1 MKKQAFLFLIILL
14 PVTSLFAK
22 TKQAESSRLTY
33 DISGSQSTQNGN
45 RYSEI
50 NLGLNW
56 YLQDWLIWRNSA
68 FQRQGDNIDPIYGL
82 DSSMRLQQEWLNDDR
97 TLGFKIFGGPGVRA
111 ASSDSNAYFGEA
123 GVGFRLGGI
132 NLGAGVKNIKYFST
146 RKDKDGVTLPKDE
159 NQVFFTVS
167 GGGAL

>member
-1 MKKQAFLFLIILL
+1 MMKQAFLFSILIFSCV
-14 PVTSLFAK
+14 PTFAK
-22 TKQAESSRLTY
+22 TKEADGSRFTY

-56 YLQDWLIWRNSA
+56 FLQDWLIWRNSA
-68 FQRQGDNIDPIYGL
+68 FQRQGDNIKPIYGL

-97 TLGFKIFGGPGVRA
+97 TLGFKIFGGPGIRA

-123 GVGFRLGGI
+123 GVGIRLGGV
-132 NLGAGVKNIKYFST
+132 NLGAGVKSIKYFTT

-159 NQVFFTVS
+159 NQVFFTIS
-167 GGGAL
+167 GGGVL